1 MATDEQIQF
10 IVKKLNGML
19 WLTDASEEEVE
30 RLAALLKANEP
41 TDWLNIAVIDHLT
54 DFARDEVGGI
64 ENSGYVELG
73 PRAKNGN

>member
-1 MATDEQIQF
+1 MTTDDQIQS

-19 WLTDASEEEVE
+19 WLTDASEEEVK

-41 TDWLNIAVIDHLT
+41 TDWLNIAVIDHMT
-54 DFARDEVGGI
+54 NFAEDEESGV
-64 ENSGYVELG
+64 ESSGYVELG